1 MTTGAVKLITGAYV
15 NEIVDT
21 EDNRVSPSTLAV
33 SVQVAVEATLDV
45 GVPVI
50 LALAF
55 VKALDITVTPR
66 PGGRFEPAKVTVPV
80 AVRG

>member
-1 MTTGAVKLITGAYV
+1 MTTGAVKVMTGAYV
-15 NEIVDT
+15 NEIADT
-21 EDNRVSPSTLAV
+21 EVRRVSPVTLAV
-33 SVQVAVEATLDV
+33 SADATVEAALDV